1 MLKPDVLLR
10 KILNGA
16 YKEANKR
23 KHVIITPEH
32 VLFVALGEKEVCKT
46 ISDCGANVENLKKK
60 LDDYLNKYVDIYD
73 DDEKS
78 EIELNESVGFLRSWQ

>member
-10 KILNGA
+10 KILNKS

-46 ISDCGANVENLKKK
+46 ISDCGANVENLK
-60 LDDYLNKYVDIYD
+60 
-73 DDEKS
+73 EA
-78 EIELNESVGFLRSWQ
+78 

>member
-32 VLFVALGEKEVCKT
+32 VLFVALGEKRY
-46 ISDCGANVENLKKK
+46 A
-60 LDDYLNKYVDIYD
+60 
-73 DDEKS
+73 
-78 EIELNESVGFLRSWQ
+78 RQ

>member
-23 KHVIITPEH
+23 KHVIITPGMFYLLLW
-32 VLFVALGEKEVCKT
+32 V
-46 ISDCGANVENLKKK
+46 KKR
-60 LDDYLNKYVDIYD
+60 YA
-73 DDEKS
+73 
-78 EIELNESVGFLRSWQ
+78 R